1 MILKPCQ
8 EAISGRG
15 FFIILKRFQRFKP
28 MLVLR
33 RSVVLILM
41 VLIGAFS
48 ASAQNISAVEDSINH
63 YLSIIGTTKGAEQ
76 TAADESLRRMLKS
89 VLLKPEAFYHPFA
102 SVKSMSTIQSPDKLF
117 RLFNWNIPLEDGASR
132 YACIIVTHDAKTNM
146 SKVFELKQ
154 AEKITQPE
162 SANLSDKN
170 WLGALYFDIVPVKS
184 GKQIYYVLFGWDANT
199 DLSNRKIAET
209 LQFQSGRPKFGLP
222 VFKSEKKT
230 TKRLVFEYK
239 EDAIFSLGYYPELK
253 SIVFDHLGPL
263 HPSLEGQYS
272 QYVPMQTFDAYVLNK
287 GKWEFKADIDFK
299 RSKKEKDKPWNDPG
313 KPDLNRKRT
322 DTNPLIEK

>member
-1 MILKPCQ
+1 
-8 EAISGRG
+8 
-15 FFIILKRFQRFKP
+15 
-28 MLVLR
+28 MLMVR
-33 RSVVLILM
+33 KSFALILM
-41 VLIGAFS
+41 VLFGASTAFS
-48 ASAQNISAVEDSINH
+48 QSINAVEDSINH
-63 YLSIIGTTKGAEQ
+63 YLTIIGTTKGAQQ

-89 VLLKPEAFYHPFA
+89 ALLKPEAFNYPFT
-102 SVKSMSTIQSPDKLF
+102 SVKAMSTIQSPDKQF
-117 RLFNWNIPLEDGASR
+117 RLFNWNIPLDDGASR
-132 YACIIVTHDAKTNM
+132 YSCLIVTHDAKTKM

-154 AEKITQPE
+154 AEKIAHPE

-170 WLGALYFDIVPVKS
+170 WLGALYFEIVPVKT
-184 GKQIYYVLFGWDANT
+184 GKQVYYVLLGWDANT

-272 QYVPMQTFDAYVLNK
+272 QYVPLQTFDAYVLNK
-287 GKWEFKADIDFK
+287 GKWEFKADIDFR

-313 KPDLNRKRT
+313 KPDMHRKRT